1 MAIGPTFR
9 AAWRHTPR
17 FVLVVLQV
25 GLTLAVVSNCFT
37 LLLDARR
44 ELGRESGFDD
54 DQLIRVGI
62 SNWDPDLLADDELA
76 QVVHREDL
84 AAVRAHPRVAAA
96 SSTSFYPWIGGGS
109 STEVLIAGVEMERL
123 RTQTYVADGEI
134 LGTLGIELVAGRWW
148 TTAELE
154 ADDGDGDGG
163 APVIVT
169 SAFARLL
176 EPAAGGELLGRELAQ
191 SVDDSARYQVIGIVD
206 PFYNPYGWPI
216 HEYALFFP
224 GLRSNATSAAMLV
237 RAEPGQAATVAA
249 ELEQLIHARRNGRT
263 ATVRRIVETRS
274 AFHTTNRVILTS
286 LYGVMGALLVVTAL
300 GIIGLTSLS
309 VTERRR
315 QIGTR
320 RALGA
325 SREAIV
331 SWVLLENALVAGCG
345 AALGIGLAWALDI
358 GLAQAVD
365 GARMAWQVPL
375 VGAVAVV
382 VLALLSA
389 LAPALRA
396 ADVPPAIATR
406 SV

>member
-54 DQLIRVGI
+54 DHLIRVGI

-76 QVVHREDL
+76 EVVHREDL
-84 AAVRAHPRVAAA
+84 EAVRSHPGVAAA

-134 LGTLGIELVAGRWW
+134 LGALGIELVAGRWW
-148 TTAELE
+148 APAELE
-154 ADDGDGDGG
+154 ADDGGDG

-176 EPAAGGELLGRELAQ
+176 EPVAGGELLGRELAQ
-191 SVDDSARYQVIGIVD
+191 SVDDTARYRVIGIVD

-237 RAEPGQAATVAA
+237 RARPGQTATVAA
-249 ELEQLIHARRNGRT
+249 ELEQLIHQRRNGRT

-331 SWVLLENALVAGCG
+331 QWVLLENALVAGCG
-345 AALGIGLAWALDI
+345 AALGIGLAWALDL
-358 GLAQAVD
+358 GLSRAVD
-365 GARMAWQVPL
+365 GARMAWHVPL
-375 VGAVAVV
+375 VGAVAVI